1 MPDQVI
7 DAAHVEPVFIESMN
21 LPDSVD
27 IPTMCRAAERV
38 VGTAG
43 IEGAFPDGGL
53 WRIYP
58 MSHAGRAMLL
68 ARGIDIGGRRIA
80 TDAAN
85 PFIMRGHNTD
95 QPATRLTV
103 GPLPF
108 SMSEDAVIRGL
119 EKEGFKVRGKMNWE
133 MARLKDRT
141 MTGWK
146 TGRRVVNIELP
157 ATPPRNKFFQVGPLR
172 VELYY
177 REMKSQ
183 TTKCWNCQQFGHR
196 SGECGNVPVCVGCK
210 QPGHKKGDP
219 LCSLGIPKC
228 WNCQQPGHR
237 SGVCVNEPVC
247 ADCKQTGHKRGD
259 PRCGVNDDM
268 ARSMNDYTYKK
279 YYRSDEDEIQG
290 DQGSDDEPESG
301 EEDKGR
307 EQGGQPTLD
316 LQHDTSVN
324 DRYVITRPEEQPLPS
339 DADGLDVEAN
349 RTFTA
354 TTEAAPQETQKVHRR
369 LYSHVVSGA
378 DSSSDEEI
386 TEQKEKVKPKRK
398 IAKSKRVLKAKK
410 GEQTDGLVQTDITSF
425 HGLSLHN
432 KRSVADTSIELHSKG
447 MVAQK
452 QKI

>member
-1 MPDQVI
+1 
-7 DAAHVEPVFIESMN
+7 
-21 LPDSVD
+21 
-27 IPTMCRAAERV
+27 
-38 VGTAG
+38 
-43 IEGAFPDGGL
+43 
-53 WRIYP
+53 
-58 MSHAGRAMLL
+58 
-68 ARGIDIGGRRIA
+68 
-80 TDAAN
+80 
-85 PFIMRGHNTD
+85 
-95 QPATRLTV
+95 
-103 GPLPF
+103 
-108 SMSEDAVIRGL
+108 
-119 EKEGFKVRGKMNWE
+119 
-133 MARLKDRT
+133 
-141 MTGWK
+141 
-146 TGRRVVNIELP
+146 
-157 ATPPRNKFFQVGPLR
+157 
-172 VELYY
+172 
-177 REMKSQ
+177 
-183 TTKCWNCQQFGHR
+183 
-196 SGECGNVPVCVGCK
+196 
-210 QPGHKKGDP
+210 
-219 LCSLGIPKC
+219 
-228 WNCQQPGHR
+228 
-237 SGVCVNEPVC
+237 
-247 ADCKQTGHKRGD
+247 
-259 PRCGVNDDM
+259 
-268 ARSMNDYTYKK
+268 MNDYTYKQ
-279 YYRSDEDEIQG
+279 YYRTDEDEIQG